1 MLVRIRRTS
10 PPCTKMPQTPEE
22 AYFQPAAELIAREGL
37 TLAEALTRL
46 EQPVTREAAAK
57 LFKTKQ
63 FQALLRAERLRF
75 YAEVGRNPEWS
86 RKTAIGQLL
95 VCIQEL
101 MAAGEY
107 DKAAEVILKATKVEG
122 WLGNETAITVF
133 NGLSQQ
139 QLEQIRS
146 RLKPN
151 APTQIEN

>member
-1 MLVRIRRTS
+1 
-10 PPCTKMPQTPEE
+10 MPQTNEE
-22 AYFQPAAELIAREGL
+22 QYYQPAAELIAREGL

-46 EQPVTREAAAK
+46 SQPITKESAAK
-57 LFKTKQ
+57 LFRTKQ

-101 MAAGEY
+101 MSAGEY

-122 WLGNETAITVF
+122 WLGNETAVTVF

-146 RLKPN
+146 RLKP
-151 APTQIEN
+151 AEGKLDSTKLPD

>member
-1 MLVRIRRTS
+1 
-10 PPCTKMPQTPEE
+10 MPLTIEE
-22 AYFQPAAELIAREGL
+22 PYFQPLAELMAREGL
-37 TLAEALTRL
+37 TLAEAATRIS
-46 EQPVTREAAAK
+46 QPITKENAAK

-101 MAAGEY
+101 MSAGEF

-122 WLGNETAITVF
+122 WLGNETQVTVF

-146 RLKPN
+146 RITKP
-151 APTQIEN
+151 IEPQSTN

>member
-1 MLVRIRRTS
+1 MTE
-10 PPCTKMPQTPEE
+10 TEWM
-22 AYFQPAAELIAREGL
+22 QPAAELIAREGL
-37 TLAEALTRL
+37 TLAEAATRL
-46 EQPVTREAAAK
+46 KQPITREDASK
-57 LFKTKQ
+57 LFRTKG

-101 MAAGEY
+101 MSAGEF

-122 WLGNETAITVF
+122 WLGNESTVTVF

-139 QLEQIRS
+139 QLEQIRA
-146 RLKPN
+146 RIKPEGAKVDSN
-151 APTQIEN
+151 SEPN

>member
-1 MLVRIRRTS
+1 MPITAES
-10 PPCTKMPQTPEE
+10 P
-22 AYFQPAAELIAREGL
+22 YFQPVAELMAREGL
-37 TLAEALTRL
+37 TFAEAATRL
-46 EQPVTREAAAK
+46 NHPITREEASKA
-57 LFKTKQ
+57 FKTKQ
-63 FQALLRAERLRF
+63 FQALLRAERLRY

-101 MAAGEY
+101 MTAGEY

-122 WLGNETAITVF
+122 WLGNETQVTVF

-146 RLKPN
+146 RLKPAEGKN
-151 APTQIEN
+151 DRGTEPN

>member
-1 MLVRIRRTS
+1 
-10 PPCTKMPQTPEE
+10 MPQTPELE
-22 AYFQPAAELIAREGL
+22 YYQQAAELIARDGL

-46 EQPVTREAAAK
+46 NQPITKEAAAK
-57 LFKTKQ
+57 LFRTKH
-63 FQALLRAERLRF
+63 FQSLLRSERLRY

-101 MAAGEY
+101 MASGEY

-122 WLGNETAITVF
+122 WLGNETQVTVF

-146 RLKPN
+146 RLKPVE
-151 APTQIEN
+151 PTSDAN

>member
-1 MLVRIRRTS
+1 
-10 PPCTKMPQTPEE
+10 MPLTTE
-22 AYFQPAAELIAREGL
+22 AEYYQPAAELMAREGL
-37 TLAEALTRL
+37 SLAEALTRL
-46 EQPVTREAAAK
+46 KQPITREDAAK
-57 LFKTKQ
+57 LFRTKH

-101 MAAGEY
+101 MSAGEF

-122 WLGNETAITVF
+122 WLGNETAVTVF

-146 RLKPN
+146 RLRTEGPKVERPEV
-151 APTQIEN
+151 EN

>member
-1 MLVRIRRTS
+1 
-10 PPCTKMPQTPEE
+10 MPLTIEE
-22 AYFQPAAELIAREGL
+22 PYFQPLAELMAREGL
-37 TLAEALTRL
+37 TLAEAATRIS
-46 EQPVTREAAAK
+46 QPITKENAAK

-95 VCIQEL
+95 VCIQSL
-101 MAAGEY
+101 MESGEY

-122 WLGNETAITVF
+122 WLGNETQVTVF

-146 RLKPN
+146 RLKPDAKPADAN
-151 APTQIEN
+151 